1 MEIGNKIKKLRLK
14 NNLTLEE
21 LASRVE
27 LTKGFLSQLENDLN
41 TPSIATL
48 KDICGVLGVSMSE
61 FFEDENSQEQLVFT
75 ESDFFVD
82 VKDGVIVKWVV
93 PNAQSNEMEPIH
105 ITLKPNGVSQEL
117 SPHEGEEFG
126 YVLEGSIKMCSDG
139 KKQVIKKGQTFYLK
153 GTQTHYFVNE
163 NKQTAQFLWI
173 CTPPLF

>member
-1 MEIGNKIKKLRLK
+1 MEIGNKIKKLRQK

-48 KDICGVLGVSMSE
+48 RDICGVLGISMSE
-61 FFEDENSQEQLVFT
+61 FFSDDDSQDQLVFT
-75 ESDFFVD
+75 ESDFFID
-82 VKDGVIVKWVV
+82 EKENITVKWVV
-93 PNAQSNEMEPIH
+93 PNAQCNEMEPILV
-105 ITLKPNGVSQEL
+105 TLKANGVTQEL

-126 YVLEGSIKMCSDG
+126 YVLEGSIKMYSDG
-139 KKQVIKKGQTFYLK
+139 KKTTIKKGQTFYLK
-153 GTQTHYFVNE
+153 GKHSHYFANE
-163 NKQTAQFLWI
+163 LKQPAQFLWI